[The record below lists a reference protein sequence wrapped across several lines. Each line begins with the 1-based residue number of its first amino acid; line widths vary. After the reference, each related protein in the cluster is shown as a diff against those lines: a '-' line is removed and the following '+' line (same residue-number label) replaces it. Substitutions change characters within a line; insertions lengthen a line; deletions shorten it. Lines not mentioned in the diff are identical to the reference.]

1 MTDPLELLRA
11 LFIER
16 CRTDLERLRRLES
29 DDPDLGPIAHQLA
42 GSAGSF
48 GYPEVSEAA
57 AVVDDRAR
65 YGPTPAPEEVQ
76 TLLQALERAIGTPH
90 HTRNPDTPT

>member
-11 LFIER
+11 RFIER
-16 CRTDLERLRRLES
+16 CRTDLEQLEGLE
-29 DDPDLGPIAHQLA
+29 PDHPDIGMIAHRLA

-48 GYPEVSEAA
+48 GYPEISEAA

-65 YGPTPAPEEVQ
+65 YGPTPSPEVVQ
-76 TLLQALERAIGTPH
+76 ILIGALEKAMKVSSADR
-90 HTRNPDTPT
+90 R

>member
-16 CRTDLERLRRLES
+16 CRTDLEQLRGLE
-29 DDPDLGPIAHQLA
+29 PDHPDMGLIAHRLA

-48 GYPEVSEAA
+48 GYPEISTAA
-57 AVVDDRAR
+57 AVVDERTR
-65 YGPTPAPEEVQ
+65 YGPMPDPEQVQ
-76 TLLQALERAIGTPH
+76 ILIRALEKATATGRS
-90 HTRNPDTPT
+90 PDRD